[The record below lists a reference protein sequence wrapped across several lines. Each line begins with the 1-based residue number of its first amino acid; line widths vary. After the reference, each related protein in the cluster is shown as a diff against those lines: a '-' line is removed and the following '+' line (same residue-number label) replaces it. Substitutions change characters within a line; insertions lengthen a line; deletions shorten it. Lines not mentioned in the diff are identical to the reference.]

1 MIKMYDA
8 EKLIKLD
15 PNRDPNVADEV
26 PPVDSDMLKLR
37 QQKLNNDLLPLRRA
51 IQALGWAHS
60 SDIWEIK
67 TRNPADYEVLFP
79 VLVEHLQFPYYPLN
93 LEAIVRALTLK
104 RARKLAWEPMKKLLQ
119 ANRIDLVHPSDP
131 YFRNCCQ
138 SLRGAIMNALGVMA
152 TKEDLDEVLDMIQND
167 ALGDSRILMIV
178 ELKKIFDP
186 RVIPVLRKIRSTGK
200 LKFACDSVLKSG
212 KYKSQLDNN

>member
-26 PPVDSDMLKLR
+26 PSVDSDILKQR
-37 QQKLNNDLLPLRRA
+37 HQKLNNDLLPLRRA
-51 IQALGWAHS
+51 IQASGWAHS

-67 TRNPADYEVLFP
+67 TRNPVDYEMLFP
-79 VLVEHLQFPYYPLN
+79 ILVEHLHFPYYPLN

-104 RARKLAWEPMKKLLQ
+104 KARNLAWEPMKKLLR
-119 ANRIDLVHPSDP
+119 ANRIDLVHPGDP

-152 TKEDLDEVLDMIQND
+152 TKEDLSEVLDMITND

-178 ELKKIFDP
+178 ELKNFFDP
-186 RVIPVLRKIRSTGK
+186 RVIPVLHKIRSTGK
-200 LKFACDSVLKSG
+200 LKFACDSVLKSS
-212 KYKSQLDNN
+212 KYKSQLDNY